1 MVAVH
6 TIKRRTKT
14 AEVKHGPAQPPV
26 EALAGTAFTRDVLEN
41 FERDPLGRD
50 VFRVRARLQE
60 WDETEELHR
69 RNRDAPIPIE
79 GALVDL
85 HLPPYGIHVLGA
97 EMGEGKSITAAVVA
111 RCFYRAGWPV

>member
-41 FERDPLGRD
+41 FERNPLGRD
-50 VFRVRARLQE
+50 VFRLRARLQE

-69 RNRDAPIPIE
+69 RNRDAPMLFRCQIL
-79 GALVDL
+79 GVDTG
-85 HLPPYGIHVLGA
+85 HLTTIRPLLKY
-97 EMGEGKSITAAVVA
+97 
-111 RCFYRAGWPV
+111 